1 MLPDIS
7 TPKIFKMERGEWT
20 LVCYTI
26 YSVLGNIVEK
36 VLVST
41 PKLLPDFNRVPSLQ
55 LEVGHFN

>member
-7 TPKIFKMERGEWT
+7 TPKIFKMERGEGT

-41 PKLLPDFNRVPSLQ
+41 PKLLTDFNRVTSLL
-55 LEVGHFN
+55 LEVVHFN